1 MTYQSD
7 KVSFVLYVNK
17 RKSAPNHPDYTGKL
31 SYPDGSAFE
40 VAAWLKPGKGGQA
53 DFITGTL
60 GKPWGEWEKTRGGG
74 QAAPASAPAAAPAMQ
89 GAVAPTD
96 IDDDIPF

>member
-1 MTYQSD
+1 MAYQSD

-17 RKSAPNHPDYTGKL
+17 RKSAPSHPDYTGKL

-60 GKPWGEWEKTRGGG
+60 GKPWGEWEKGRQGA
-74 QAAPASAPAAAPAMQ
+74 QSAPAAAPQPAMQ
-89 GAVAPTD
+89 PAVASTD
-96 IDDDIPF
+96 VDDDIPF

>member
-1 MTYQSD
+1 MAYQSD

-17 RKSAPNHPDYTGKL
+17 RKTAPNHPDYTGKM

-60 GKPWGEWEKTRGGG
+60 GKPWGEWEKGRQQQPVQQSTP
-74 QAAPASAPAAAPAMQ
+74 APMQ
-89 GAVAPTD
+89 PAVASTEV
-96 IDDDIPF
+96 DDDIPF